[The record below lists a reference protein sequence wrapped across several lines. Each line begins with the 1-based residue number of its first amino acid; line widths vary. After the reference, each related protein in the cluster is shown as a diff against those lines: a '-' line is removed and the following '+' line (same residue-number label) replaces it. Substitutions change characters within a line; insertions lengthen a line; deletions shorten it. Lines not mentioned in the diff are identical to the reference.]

1 MPKLGDADTPYEEVA
16 DFYRFWQNL
25 RSWRTFDLHTEHNLA
40 EAEDREERRW
50 MQRQNKNITDRIKRD
65 EYKRVQAFV
74 QLAYENDPRVIAH
87 RESVAAAKLAAKAAK
102 EEALAQERAAR
113 EAAAHAAAEAE
124 RQKQAVAE
132 VAKAAR
138 EDSNPNPNPNPDPD
152 PNPNPN
158 PDPDPDPDPKP
169 NPEPDQAAQS
179 EAKATE
185 KREKERQRSLLKKA
199 RYA

>member
-1 MPKLGDADTPYEEVA
+1 
-16 DFYRFWQNL
+16 
-25 RSWRTFDLHTEHNLA
+25 
-40 EAEDREERRW
+40 

-132 VAKAAR
+132 VAKAAQ
-138 EDSNPNPNPNPDPD
+138 EDSNPKPNPNPNRNRNRNRNPI
-152 PNPNPN
+152 PNQER
-158 PDPDPDPDPKP
+158 DGH
-169 NPEPDQAAQS
+169 S
-179 EAKATE
+179 V
-185 KREKERQRSLLKKA
+185 RELRQRAGEGLHGP
-199 RYA
+199 